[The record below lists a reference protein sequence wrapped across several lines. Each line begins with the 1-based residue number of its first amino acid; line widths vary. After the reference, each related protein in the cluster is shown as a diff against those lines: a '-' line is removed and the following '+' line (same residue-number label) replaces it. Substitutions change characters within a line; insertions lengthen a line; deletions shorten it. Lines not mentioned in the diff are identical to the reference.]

1 MFGFASFDSL
11 KELIPGLFVGAM
23 MTATSVGI
31 TARVLGDLG
40 ELNSREGVTILG
52 GAVVDDV
59 LGNFDIGNNCRY
71 ECNWSSFSVKYCNNC
86 C

>member
-1 MFGFASFDSL
+1 MAVGGVVLPFLLGLFGTIMFGFASFDSL

-59 LGNFDIGNNCRY
+59 LGY
-71 ECNWSSFSVKYCNNC
+71 
-86 C
+86 